1 MRYNAL
7 LICSISRSDVYLVD
21 MFENSFSAKGFNYF
35 TIGKNPSIEIDLDY
49 IKKSIK
55 LYDIIVII
63 INNQKN
69 LSIIREILQDNI
81 IFLNLKKRPVI
92 VVSSPELI
100 NILKEKST
108 FSVIVDKLRHYEME
122 DITSQIEKL
131 VDKIKDVVD
140 KRELQKSLGTLGL
153 ILGGIGIGA
162 GLLFYL
168 FKDEDEG
175 NE

>member
-7 LICSISRSDVYLVD
+7 LICSVFRSDIYLVD
-21 MFENSFSAKGFNYF
+21 MFENSFSTKGFNYF
-35 TIGKNPSIEIDLDY
+35 TVGKNPSIDIDLDY
-49 IKKSIK
+49 IKKNIK
-55 LYDIIVII
+55 LCDIIVII
-63 INNQKN
+63 ITNQEN
-69 LSIIREILQDNI
+69 LSIIRQILEDNI

-92 VVSSPELI
+92 VVSSPQLI
-100 NILKEKST
+100 NILKQKST
-108 FSVIVDKLRHYEME
+108 FSVIVNKLHHYDME
-122 DITSQIEKL
+122 HITSQIEQL

-153 ILGGIGIGA
+153 IIGGIGIGA

-168 FKDEDEG
+168 FKDEDET